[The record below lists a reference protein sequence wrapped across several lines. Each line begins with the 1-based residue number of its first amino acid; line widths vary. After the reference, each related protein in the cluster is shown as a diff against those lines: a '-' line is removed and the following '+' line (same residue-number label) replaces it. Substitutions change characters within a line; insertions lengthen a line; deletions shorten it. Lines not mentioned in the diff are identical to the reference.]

1 MKVLIACEESQI
13 VCKAFRERGHEAYS
27 NDIIECSG
35 GHPEWHLHMDCVDAI
50 ALGWWDLMIAHPPC
64 TYLSYAGNDYLNIE
78 KYGAKAIERH
88 QLREEALNFF
98 LALYNTNIPRICV
111 ENPRGYPMKFIK
123 QSQMIHPYYFGDA
136 DKKLTC
142 LWLKN
147 LPLLTWSKEDTL
159 FYDRTSS
166 DEPQPIYIDKI
177 KGTRRNR
184 TDAIAGTGKDAKRLR
199 SLFYPGIARAMADQW
214 G

>member
-1 MKVLIACEESQI
+1 
-13 VCKAFRERGHEAYS
+13 
-27 NDIIECSG
+27 
-35 GHPEWHLHMDCVDAI
+35 
-50 ALGWWDLMIAHPPC
+50 
-64 TYLSYAGNDYLNIE
+64 
-78 KYGAKAIERH
+78 
-88 QLREEALNFF
+88 
-98 LALYNTNIPRICV
+98 
-111 ENPRGYPMKFIK
+111 
-123 QSQMIHPYYFGDA
+123 MIHPYYFGDA